1 MDEIIQEGKNVQE
14 AIARALEKMGL
25 PRERVDIEV
34 LDEGSRGI
42 LGIISSKNARIK
54 ARRKKEKK
62 EIAREFVEGV
72 CERLGT
78 GTQVNIVAENDHP
91 RQVVLEVEGEN
102 MGLLIGKRG
111 QTIDAL
117 QYLTTLITNREKDE
131 EYLRVIIDA
140 ENYRNR
146 REKTLE
152 ALAKR
157 MAEKAARTGRKVLLE
172 PMSPQERRVIHMTL
186 KDDDRVK
193 TLSQG
198 EEPFRK
204 VCIEPN

>member
-14 AIARALEKMGL
+14 AIAKALNELGL

-34 LDEGSRGI
+34 LEEGSRGI
-42 LGIISSKNARIK
+42 FGLISGKTARIK

-62 EIAREFVEGV
+62 EIARDFVSGI
-72 CERLGT
+72 CDRMGT
-78 GTQVNIVAENDHP
+78 EVQVNITEENENP
-91 RQVVLEVEGEN
+91 RQVILEIEGEN
-102 MGLLIGKRG
+102 LGLLIGKRG

-117 QYLTTLITNREKDE
+117 QYLTTLVANRKKE
-131 EYLRVIIDA
+131 EDYLRVIIDA
-140 ENYRNR
+140 EDYRNR

-157 MAEKAARTGRKVLLE
+157 MAEKAARNGRKVLLE
-172 PMSPQERRVIHMTL
+172 PMSPQERRIIHMTL
-186 KDDDRVK
+186 KDDRRVK
-193 TLSQG
+193 TYSQG

>member
-14 AIARALEKMGL
+14 AIAKALEELGL
-25 PRERVDIEV
+25 PRERVEIEV
-34 LDEGSRGI
+34 LEEGSRGI
-42 LGIISSKNARIK
+42 LGIISGKSAKIK
-54 ARRKKEKK
+54 ARKKTEKK
-62 EIAREFVEGV
+62 EVAREFVSGV
-72 CERLGT
+72 CERLGI
-78 GTQVNIVAENDHP
+78 GSSVNITDEMENP
-91 RQVVLEVEGEN
+91 KQVTIEIQGEN

-117 QYLTTLITNREKDE
+117 QYLTTLVANRKKDE
-131 EYLRVIIDA
+131 DYLRVIIDA
-140 ENYRNR
+140 EDYRNR

-186 KDDDRVK
+186 KDDTRVK
-193 TLSQG
+193 TFSQG